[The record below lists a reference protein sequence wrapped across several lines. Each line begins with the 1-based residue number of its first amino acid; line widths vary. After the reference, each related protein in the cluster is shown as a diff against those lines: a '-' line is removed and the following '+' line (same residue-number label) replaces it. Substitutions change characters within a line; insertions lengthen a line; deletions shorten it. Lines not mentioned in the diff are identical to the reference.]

1 MQHWIDTNIHFQPSA
16 FTQTQL
22 QHGDLFL
29 DIETTG
35 LSRSRHRIYLIGLA
49 LYTGGSV
56 FGLHQFFADHSDE
69 EPELLRCFQ
78 TFLTQS
84 PVRRIITF
92 NGSSFDLPF
101 LSERAG
107 AYGLSL
113 SFDAYEQ
120 FDIYKECRQGKNML
134 QLQSYRQKSLEQF
147 LGIARED
154 LYTGGE
160 LINVYERYTRN
171 PDPDAA
177 QLLRLHNLEDVRN
190 MYQLLDIFA
199 YDCLFS
205 EAASVEQFSVE
216 SYTQLDGSAAEE
228 LIVTLSVP
236 YPLPGALS
244 VRHPVSGVYLRT
256 HTDHVSVRIPLYQHM
271 ARMYYSDY
279 KNYFYLPAEDMAMHK
294 SVAVCVDPAY
304 RKKATPETCYTRVAV
319 TDDFLNS
326 KQLSEYMTHV
336 LRSFLP
342 ACITPGQPRSKKK
355 DLSRS

>member
-1 MQHWIDTNIHFQPSA
+1 MQHWIDTTVNFKPSA

-22 QHGDLFL
+22 QNGDLFL

-56 FGLHQFFADHSDE
+56 FELHQFFADHIDE

-78 TFLTQS
+78 TYLAQTHI
-84 PVRRIITF
+84 RRIITF
-92 NGSSFDLPF
+92 NGNSFDLPF
-101 LSERAG
+101 LCARADTHEI
-107 AYGLSL
+107 AL
-113 SFDAYEQ
+113 SFDTYEL
-120 FDIYKECRQGKNML
+120 FDIYKECRKRAGML

-147 LGIARED
+147 LGIDRED
-154 LYTGGE
+154 LYSGGE
-160 LINVYERYTRN
+160 LIKVYENYTRH

-177 QLLRLHNLEDVRN
+177 SLLRLHNLEDVRN

-199 YDCLFS
+199 YDRFFC
-205 EAASVEQFSVE
+205 EPAAVEQFSVE
-216 SYTQLDGSAAEE
+216 TYTQLDGSAAEE

-236 YPLPGALS
+236 YTLPGTLS

-256 HTDHVSVRIPLYQHM
+256 HTDHVYVRIPLYQGM
-271 ARMYYSDY
+271 ARMYYLDY
-279 KNYFYLPAEDMAMHK
+279 KNYFYLPAEDMAVHK
-294 SVAVCVDPAY
+294 SVAACVDPAY

-326 KQLSEYMTHV
+326 NQLSEYLTHV

-342 ACITPGQPRSKKK
+342 ACITP
-355 DLSRS
+355 D